1 MSMYEIINGTADDGS
16 QIYIY
21 KSDCVNIPLN
31 SKISPKREIAKL
43 LKKEISEKNKIT
55 FVIGIGNGE
64 IVKTLHSVYQDIPKV
79 IIIEPF
85 QEVELYNVTLNEIK
99 KSKNIEFYYL
109 KDLLPIMITSIL
121 EQFRGLSSQIII
133 HPKYDQTDSVLIN
146 DTLKLIEKSLS
157 LYVINNNTVNFFKK
171 NWIIEPILNLVYT
184 YEMDPIDK
192 LLREFRGKGAILVA
206 SGPSLT
212 DNIDFIKKAKDHMYV
227 FCVGSA
233 LRALMKYDIHPD
245 FVVSI
250 DASLTNYEAHFKG
263 LEYKGIAI
271 FDTMTHHLIV
281 ENHQGPALKMLS
293 EMDGITGSLFPEMT
307 RFISVAS
314 VAISTL
320 NLTHQLGFEEVYLI
334 GQDLSFIDKKY
345 YAEGITIH
353 EGVRIEEELWVDSND
368 GRKVLTSETL
378 YAQID
383 SFNQL
388 TNLIKDHIK
397 IYNVSAKGAKINHVP
412 YIPSEKINYQR
423 FEKNVSFNVNENI
436 TKVIG
441 KEKAIDVIKNLYQI
455 LDVVK
460 VEERKMKKIRENIV
474 NISDIR
480 TLLKSVKKLRK
491 EPLVEG
497 SLLNQLID
505 DVQRISNHFEY
516 NYNETQTTNDQRKEM
531 RDSIHVLFIKL
542 KKYLEL
548 LLNDDEIQKFY
559 SKG

>member
-1 MSMYEIINGTADDGS
+1 MSMYEITSGTADDGS

-21 KSDCVNIPLN
+21 KSEGINLPLN

-64 IVKTLHSVYQDIPKV
+64 IIEALHADYQDIPKV

-85 QEVELYNVTLNEIK
+85 NEVVLNESTLNTIK
-99 KSKNIEFYYL
+99 ISKNIEFYYFR
-109 KDLLPIMITSIL
+109 DLLPIMITTII

-133 HPKYDQTDSVLIN
+133 HPKYDQTESQFIN

-171 NWIIEPILNLVYT
+171 NWIIEPILNVVYT

-192 LLREFRGKGAILVA
+192 LLREFRGKGAILVS

-212 DNIDFIKKAKDHMYV
+212 DNIDLIKKTKDHMYV

-233 LRALMKYDIHPD
+233 LRALLKYDIHPD

-263 LEYKGIAI
+263 LNYEGIAI
-271 FDTMTHHLIV
+271 FDTMTHHLIL

-320 NLTHQLGFEEVYLI
+320 NLIYQLGFEEVYLV

-368 GRKVLTSETL
+368 GGKVLTSETL

-397 IYNVSAKGAKINHVP
+397 MYNLSKKGAKINHVP
-412 YIPSEKINYQR
+412 YINAEKIDYHR
-423 FEKNVSFNVNENI
+423 FVKDVDFSVNQNIKNN
-436 TKVIG
+436 KG
-441 KEKAIDVIKNLYQI
+441 KEKAIEVIKNLYQI
-455 LDVVK
+455 LDLVK
-460 VEERKMKKIRENIV
+460 VEERKMKKIRENVV

-548 LLNDDEIQKFY
+548 LLNDEEIQKFY